1 MINHKVAH
9 RYAVSLLESSIEKN
23 MLDTVASDVESVYQS
38 LRNSSELK
46 RFLNNPVVR
55 QELKISVVTEI
66 FKAKTGGD
74 LINFL
79 KFVIEKGREDQL
91 LNILEKFLSLKDEHL
106 GIVNIHVNTAFEFSS
121 EQSEKLKSRFESQL
135 KKKVR
140 LTFTI
145 DKEIIGGFTA
155 KVYDTVY
162 DASVKHQL
170 ELLKKEFL
178 AGGTSLN

>member
-9 RYAVSLLESSIEKN
+9 RYAVSLLESSLEKN
-23 MLDTVASDVESVYQS
+23 MLDTVSSDVETVYQS
-38 LRNSSELK
+38 LKKSSELH
-46 RFLNNPVVR
+46 RLLSNPVVKP
-55 QELKISVVTEI
+55 ELKISIVTEI
-66 FKAKTGGD
+66 FKAKTGSD

-91 LNILEKFLSLKDEHL
+91 LNILEKFLSLRDEHL
-106 GIVNIHVNTAFEFSS
+106 GIVNIHVNTAFEFTP
-121 EQSEKLKSRFESQL
+121 EQSEKLKSRFENQL

-140 LTFTI
+140 LTFSI

-170 ELLKKEFL
+170 DLLKKEFL
-178 AGGTSLN
+178 AGGNSLN